1 MNSWTEKNEDFKRQA
16 AIVALDEIRDD
27 MVVGLGTGSTAT
39 HFIRELGARVSAGL
53 KILGIPTSDAS
64 KELAGELGIPL
75 TNFIAHPAVD
85 VTVDGAD
92 EVSPELELIKGLGG
106 ALVREKI
113 VARASRR
120 VVIVVDEAKL
130 VDKLGSRAVIPIEV
144 VPFAVELVT
153 RRLAEWDG
161 PTCIRQKEGKAFLSD
176 NGNLVIDWQHGPI
189 DQPSLLEK
197 RLKELTGVVD
207 CGLFCGIANLVIVA
221 GPNGCRKLERR

>member
-1 MNSWTEKNEDFKRQA
+1 
-16 AIVALDEIRDD
+16 

-39 HFIRELGARVSAGL
+39 HFIRELGARVRAGL

-64 KELAGELGIPL
+64 KELAREVGIPL
-75 TNFIAHPAVD
+75 TNFIVHPAVD

-113 VARASRR
+113 VARSSRR
-120 VVIVVDEAKL
+120 VVIVVDETKL

-144 VPFAVELVT
+144 VPFAVELVA

-161 PTCIRQKEGKAFLSD
+161 PAFIRQKEGKAFLSD

-197 RLKELTGVVD
+197 QLKEMTGVVD

-221 GPNGCRKLERR
+221 GPDGIRKLERSKTS